1 MPMIKYLGMCVAHRA
16 VTVSLPGYADDLRRL
31 AKETAVD
38 AALSEHAQH
47 PDKTNLNIGDLI
59 DKLRAIDERFARG
72 HGDSDLEFS
81 SDVSLEA
88 LSPYLVKGVLPPAS
102 TALLYGASGG
112 GKTFF
117 AIHLGGCIARGQPV
131 FGRRARPG
139 ATLYVALEGKHGFG
153 LRMRAW
159 ERDNG
164 ELGQCFARLK
174 TQVTLGTG
182 PASAAHV
189 GQIIAAARRLSERAG
204 CPTALIVIDTLACAL
219 TSDNENDAVTIA
231 AVMAQCDRIKSET
244 GATVLLLHHP
254 GKDASKGPRGS
265 YALRGAVD
273 VMIRIDR
280 EADAAERTI
289 VLDKVRDGPEGPLG
303 TFTLRNVEFGEDE
316 EGDPITSCVL
326 VPSAST
332 NTLRAPR
339 TPKQGTAA
347 AKALTELHE
356 LVLAEKGNLA
366 RRHERAPEGAR
377 LIELAEWRTA
387 CARRLLTLTGGA
399 EDSERKAFDRA
410 VEKLSE
416 LAQIETFGQVVWL
429 IKRQWGTR

>member
-1 MPMIKYLGMCVAHRA
+1 M
-16 VTVSLPGYADDLRRL
+16 
-31 AKETAVD
+31 
-38 AALSEHAQH
+38 
-47 PDKTNLNIGDLI
+47 
-59 DKLRAIDERFARG
+59 
-72 HGDSDLEFS
+72 
-81 SDVSLEA
+81 
-88 LSPYLVKGVLPPAS
+88 
-102 TALLYGASGG
+102 
-112 GKTFF
+112 
-117 AIHLGGCIARGQPV
+117 
-131 FGRRARPG
+131 
-139 ATLYVALEGKHGFG
+139 
-153 LRMRAW
+153 
-159 ERDNG
+159 
-164 ELGQCFARLK
+164 GQCFARLK

-182 PASAAHV
+182 PASAVHV
-189 GQIIAAARRLSERAG
+189 GQIIAAAQRLSERAG
-204 CPTALIVIDTLACAL
+204 CPTALIAIDTLACAL

-231 AVMAQCDRIKSET
+231 AVMAQCDQIKSET

-254 GKDASKGPRGS
+254 GKDSRKGPRGS

-280 EADAAERTI
+280 EPDSAERTV

-316 EGDPITSCVL
+316 EGDAINSCVL

-332 NTLRAPR
+332 STLQVPR
-339 TPKQGTAA
+339 TAKQGSAA

-356 LVLAEKGNLA
+356 LVLAEKGAPA

-377 LIELAEWRTA
+377 LIDLADWRAA
-387 CARRLLTLTGGA
+387 CARRGLTLTGS